1 MINQNKW
8 RQLLIRLISQSL
20 SLAKSFFFRKKSSLL
35 SLTGEL
41 VIDWLVAAGN
51 AESTL
56 IYGIRKDR
64 HVPNELL
71 FLVNETEDLEK
82 KKSLTSSN

>member
-1 MINQNKW
+1 MAPVTDPINQ
-8 RQLLIRLISQSL
+8 S
-20 SLAKSFFFRKKSSLL
+20 KSFLGEIFFFFRTKSSLL